1 MGETMGAGEGKTM
14 TFLMTVFLLV
24 SAQADTKILKYPQL
38 YHISGSAE
46 VQSATDMKYRK
57 PKVKEIYRDRAL
69 IRTSPTGSME
79 ILLDDHRRM
88 TILPDTQV
96 YIPHITWETGEVGNI
111 VIQTGEVFFQQTSDY
126 GKSIRIKSELFD
138 IETPVGQYK
147 LSYYPHR
154 ATAEAKVFSGTME
167 FSALNSETSAQV
179 TAGKKVVFE
188 GVREDGEIA
197 FDILLKGRRIPK
209 GSLRKLEDID
219 KAEMNAYTNEELDKK
234 RKADLKKLADEK
246 AKKEAM
252 APGVLCKNPFAKLN
266 ECAWICLKN
275 RKGAKGKCLTQM
287 EGVSCVRRRCNLNGV
302 WAEESVLEASE
313 GAIKCQ
319 ATAQVAPCDY

>member
-1 MGETMGAGEGKTM
+1 MILLLSLVLVASAKTETK
-14 TFLMTVFLLV
+14 V
-24 SAQADTKILKYPQL
+24 LKYPQL
-38 YHISGSAE
+38 HHLSGAAE

-57 PKVKEIYRDRAL
+57 PKVKEIFRDRAL
-69 IRTSPTGSME
+69 LRTSPTGSME
-79 ILLDDHRRM
+79 ILLDEHRRM

-96 YIPHITWETGEVGNI
+96 FIPHITWETGEVGNI
-111 VIQTGEVFFQQTSDY
+111 VIQTGEIFFQQTSSY
-126 GKSIRIKSELFD
+126 GKPTRIKSDLFD

-154 ATAEAKVFSGTME
+154 AAAEAKVFSGSME
-167 FSALNSETSAQV
+167 FSALNSEHSAQV

-188 GVREDGEIA
+188 GVREDGELA
-197 FDILLKGRRIPK
+197 FDVLLKGRRIPK
-209 GSLRKLEDID
+209 GNLGKLEDID
-219 KAEMNAYTNEELDKK
+219 KAEMKAYSNEELDKK

-252 APGVLCKNPFAKLN
+252 APGVVCRNPFAKFN
-266 ECAWICLKN
+266 ECAWICLN
-275 RKGAKGKCLTQM
+275 SRRGAKGKCLTQM
-287 EGVSCVRRRCNLNGV
+287 QGVSCVRRRCNLNGV
-302 WAEESVLEASE
+302 WAEEIVLEASE

>member
-1 MGETMGAGEGKTM
+1 MI
-14 TFLMTVFLLV
+14 FLLSLALMAPAKSETV
-24 SAQADTKILKYPQL
+24 LKYPQL
-38 YHISGSAE
+38 AYQTGFAE

-69 IRTSPTGSME
+69 LRTGPGGSLE
-79 ILLDDHRRM
+79 ILIDEHRRM

-96 YIPHITWETGEVGNI
+96 LLPRITWETGQVGNI
-111 VIQTGEVFFQQTSDY
+111 VIQTGEIYFQQTSDA
-126 GKSIRIKSELFD
+126 GKPVNIKSDLFD
-138 IETPVGQYK
+138 IVSPVGQYK

-154 ATAEAKVFSGTME
+154 GVAEAKVFSGKME
-167 FSALNSETSAQV
+167 FSALNSESSATV

-188 GVREDGEIA
+188 GILEDGELA

-209 GSLRKLEDID
+209 GTLGKVEDISASEM
-219 KAEMNAYTNEELDKK
+219 KAFSNEELDKQ
-234 RKADLKKLADEK
+234 RKADLKRLADEK

-275 RKGAKGKCLTQM
+275 KKGAKSKCMTS
-287 EGVSCVRRRCNLNGV
+287 EPGVSCVRRRCNLNGV
-302 WAEESVLEASE
+302 WAEETVLEAAE
-313 GAIKCQ
+313 GAVKCQ
-319 ATAQVAPCDY
+319 ASAQVAPCDY